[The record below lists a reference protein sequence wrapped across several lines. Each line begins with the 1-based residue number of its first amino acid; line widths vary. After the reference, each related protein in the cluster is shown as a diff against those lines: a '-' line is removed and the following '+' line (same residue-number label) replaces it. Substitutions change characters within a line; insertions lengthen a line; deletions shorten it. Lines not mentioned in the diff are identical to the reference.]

1 MCDNTI
7 FKFRSSVSLIIFNL
21 IFIIVKSIIIFVTK
35 LGTVLLPIDLA
46 TEGSSNKVFVLL
58 ATFKSLSNLLFV
70 LAADARFFA
79 VTCLLW
85 LALSLIEESD
95 KLLFDDSTFTAF
107 CCAVNSVALTLT
119 SLGSFSSSFSVS
131 ALASCISIACGDLSD
146 KSSDVSALITFCC
159 AANSVALISFDFESF

>member
-1 MCDNTI
+1 MLKVLS
-7 FKFRSSVSLIIFNL
+7 F
-21 IFIIVKSIIIFVTK
+21 FVTK

-46 TEGSSNKVFVLL
+46 IEGSTNKDFVLL
-58 ATFKSLSNLLFV
+58 ATFESLSNLLFFV

-107 CCAVNSVALTLT
+107 CCAVNSVALT
-119 SLGSFSSSFSVS
+119 SLGSFSSSFFVS
-131 ALASCISIACGDLSD
+131 ALASCISCAGGDLSD
-146 KSSDVSALITFCC
+146 KSSDVSALIAFC
-159 AANSVALISFDFESF
+159 

>member
-1 MCDNTI
+1 M
-7 FKFRSSVSLIIFNL
+7 

-119 SLGSFSSSFSVS
+119 SLGSFSSSFSVL

-146 KSSDVSALITFCC
+146 KSSDVSALIAFC
-159 AANSVALISFDFESF
+159 

>member
-1 MCDNTI
+1 M
-7 FKFRSSVSLIIFNL
+7 

-70 LAADARFFA
+70 LADARFFA

-146 KSSDVSALITFCC
+146 KSSDVSALIAFC
-159 AANSVALISFDFESF
+159 

>member
-1 MCDNTI
+1 MLKVL
-7 FKFRSSVSLIIFNL
+7 F
-21 IFIIVKSIIIFVTK
+21 FVTK

-119 SLGSFSSSFSVS
+119 SLGSFSSSSVS

-146 KSSDVSALITFCC
+146 KSSDVSALIAFC
-159 AANSVALISFDFESF
+159 

>member
-58 ATFKSLSNLLFV
+58 ATFKSLSNLLFFV

-131 ALASCISIACGDLSD
+131 A
-146 KSSDVSALITFCC
+146 F
-159 AANSVALISFDFESF
+159 SFLYFYRLW

>member
-1 MCDNTI
+1 M
-7 FKFRSSVSLIIFNL
+7 
-21 IFIIVKSIIIFVTK
+21 
-35 LGTVLLPIDLA
+35 
-46 TEGSSNKVFVLL
+46 
-58 ATFKSLSNLLFV
+58 ATFKSLSNLLFFV

-119 SLGSFSSSFSVS
+119 SLGSFSSSFCFSF
-131 ALASCISIACGDLSD
+131 SCISIACGDLSD
-146 KSSDVSALITFCC
+146 KSSDVSALIAFC
-159 AANSVALISFDFESF
+159 

>member
-1 MCDNTI
+1 M
-7 FKFRSSVSLIIFNL
+7 
-21 IFIIVKSIIIFVTK
+21 
-35 LGTVLLPIDLA
+35 
-46 TEGSSNKVFVLL
+46 

-146 KSSDVSALITFCC
+146 KSSDVSALIAFCWATISSALLSSLFLKFWISSALASCISCACGDWSDKSSDVSALIAFCC

>member
-1 MCDNTI
+1 M
-7 FKFRSSVSLIIFNL
+7 

-58 ATFKSLSNLLFV
+58 ATFKSLSNFFFV

-146 KSSDVSALITFCC
+146 KSSDVSALIAFC
-159 AANSVALISFDFESF
+159 

>member
-1 MCDNTI
+1 M
-7 FKFRSSVSLIIFNL
+7 

-95 KLLFDDSTFTAF
+95 KLLFDDSTLLHFVVF
-107 CCAVNSVALTLT
+107 NSVALTT
-119 SLGSFSSSFSVS
+119 SLGSF
-131 ALASCISIACGDLSD
+131 LLLS
-146 KSSDVSALITFCC
+146 LFQ
-159 AANSVALISFDFESF
+159 L

>member
-58 ATFKSLSNLLFV
+58 ATFKSLSNLFFV

-131 ALASCISIACGDLSD
+131 ALACISIACGDLSD